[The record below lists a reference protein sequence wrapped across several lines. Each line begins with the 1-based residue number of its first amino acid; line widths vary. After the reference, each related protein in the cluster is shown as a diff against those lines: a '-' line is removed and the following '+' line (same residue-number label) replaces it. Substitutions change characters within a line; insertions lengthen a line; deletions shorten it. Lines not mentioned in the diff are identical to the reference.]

1 MSILPCPI
9 CFQNLDEWEVNDV
22 LMWLAATRNYQYAEV
37 FRENEI
43 TGPALRQLRDTKLRQ
58 MNITDAF
65 HRQSLLL
72 AIQELFHG
80 ESEMVNV
87 ALPCGTK

>member
-1 MSILPCPI
+1 M
-9 CFQNLDEWEVNDV
+9 QNPDEWEVNDV
-22 LMWLAATRNYQYAEV
+22 LMWLAATRYYHYAEM

-43 TGPALRQLRDTKLRQ
+43 TGPKLRQLSGTKLSQ

-65 HRQSLLL
+65 HKQSLLL

-80 ESEMVNV
+80 ESETVNADPACV
-87 ALPCGTK
+87 SK